1 MGKARM
7 SSYNLQH
14 VMGLDYVEPTK
25 VKDTYDSINPIV
37 ILQGVVQ
44 ISIANNHWC
53 TRWKIVKFRGTA
65 HFSHALGLCMQCAF
79 GVIVW
84 ALYPVPLS
92 SHINVMINEYDTIL
106 NVISYSEV
114 SCML

>member
-25 VKDTYDSINPIV
+25 VKDTYDSINHIV

-44 ISIANNHWC
+44 ISIANNH
-53 TRWKIVKFRGTA
+53 
-65 HFSHALGLCMQCAF
+65 
-79 GVIVW
+79 
-84 ALYPVPLS
+84 
-92 SHINVMINEYDTIL
+92 
-106 NVISYSEV
+106 
-114 SCML
+114 

>member
-1 MGKARM
+1 M

-44 ISIANNHWC
+44 ISIANNH
-53 TRWKIVKFRGTA
+53 
-65 HFSHALGLCMQCAF
+65 
-79 GVIVW
+79 
-84 ALYPVPLS
+84 
-92 SHINVMINEYDTIL
+92 
-106 NVISYSEV
+106 
-114 SCML
+114 